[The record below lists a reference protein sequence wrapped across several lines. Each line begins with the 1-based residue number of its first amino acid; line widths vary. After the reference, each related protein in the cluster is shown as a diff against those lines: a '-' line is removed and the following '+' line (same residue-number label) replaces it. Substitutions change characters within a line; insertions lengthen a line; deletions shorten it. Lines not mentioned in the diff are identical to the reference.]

1 MENRIKKKNLKR
13 ETVSSTSSYINIQ
26 KKKKRTE
33 KVQTMKKKKTLQRPF
48 FSEEVMN
55 NFLIHLINYQDYSE

>member
-1 MENRIKKKNLKR
+1 MKQCHLPAA
-13 ETVSSTSSYINIQ
+13 TSISK

>member
-1 MENRIKKKNLKR
+1 MKQCHLPAA
-13 ETVSSTSSYINIQ
+13 TSIS